1 MTNLIKIALITW
13 ILTPTCALFTTVTAT
28 AEWPGS
34 GTKPSTVT
42 SDSLDSLKVA
52 EWPGS
57 GTKPS

>member
-1 MTNLIKIALITW
+1 MHNLAKTALI
-13 ILTPTCALFTTVTAT
+13 ILALTPGLSPATTAT

-34 GTKPSTVT
+34 GTKPGTVT
-42 SDSLDSLKVA
+42 PAPLRAA

>member
-1 MTNLIKIALITW
+1 MTNLIKIALFAC
-13 ILTPTCALFTTVTAT
+13 ILTPTFAPSTTVT

-42 SDSLDSLKVA
+42 SAPLKVA